1 MKNNIVDDDD
11 FIIDDLL
18 KNSEKKKKI
27 NSGRKGKSGE
37 RGVVKILNNRF
48 ESYLKQNPK
57 AGSFSRS
64 VGSGNRWSQTSV
76 LPKHAQ
82 DTFTGD
88 LVCPEGF
95 KFVLECKTGYND
107 VDLFT
112 CFGEKCTELDVFIGQ
127 VKNDSIRAEKIP
139 MLIWKKDR
147 KEHVAFLSIKDIDC
161 DQCVKDCFN
170 KKIQSL
176 LFYKDWIGLN
186 LDYILSFE
194 DSFFF
199 N

>member
-1 MKNNIVDDDD
+1 MKNNFIDDDD
-11 FIIDDLL
+11 FVIDDIL

-37 RGVVKILNNRF
+37 RGVVKLLNSRF
-48 ESYLKQNPK
+48 ETYLKQNPK
-57 AGSFSRS
+57 TGSFSRS
-64 VGSGNRWSQTSV
+64 LGSGNRYSQTAA

-95 KFVLECKTGYND
+95 KFVLECKTGYTD
-107 VDLFT
+107 VDLFS
-112 CFGEKCTELDVFIGQ
+112 CFGEKCSELDAFIGQ
-127 VKNDSIRAEKIP
+127 VLNDSIRAEKIP

-147 KEHVAFLSIKDIDC
+147 KEHVVFLNIKNIDYNKC
-161 DQCVKDCFN
+161 LDDYLN
-170 KKIQSL
+170 KKIHSL
-176 LFYKDWIGLN
+176 LFYKEWIGLN
-186 LDYILSFE
+186 INYILSFE